1 MKYSIQYFDFRYI
14 ATNKHTCWEY
24 IYFNPENDYFNF
36 FTFSLDS
43 TTNLISGIE
52 SVLITGEPKRI
63 PDGEESYYDV
73 TVEEVTLVL
82 TLPEYYDNPVSIDTV
97 TFLKVLIEF
106 KNWLI
111 LVESCQIPGLIPT
124 SKLDTWSCVPNEYVK
139 PEYWE
144 LLKQQQQES
153 KE

>member
-14 ATNKHTCWEY
+14 VTNKHAYWAY

-36 FTFSLDS
+36 FTFSLDNIN
-43 TTNLISGIE
+43 NLIYEIE

-73 TVEEVTLVL
+73 TVEEITLVL
-82 TLPEYYDNPVSIDTV
+82 TLPGYYDKPVSIDTV
-97 TFLKVLIEF
+97 TFLNVLIEYRE
-106 KNWLI
+106 WLV
-111 LVESCQIPGLIPT
+111 LFESCQIPGLIPP

-139 PEYWE
+139 PEYWD
-144 LLKQQQQES
+144 LLKQQQQKS